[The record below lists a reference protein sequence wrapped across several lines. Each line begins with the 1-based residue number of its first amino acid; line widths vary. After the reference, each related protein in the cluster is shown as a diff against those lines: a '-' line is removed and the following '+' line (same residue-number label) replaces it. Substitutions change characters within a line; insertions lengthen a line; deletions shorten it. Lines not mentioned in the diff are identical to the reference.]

1 MSKANNKVLP
11 GGKAFVVPSA
21 RDMPLR
27 GAIYGSAVRY
37 TAMPRDI
44 RGHAACESKRD
55 AGRHALISSSILLK
69 LSGRGASKR
78 MRSPVAG

>member
-11 GGKAFVVPSA
+11 GGKAFVAPSA
-21 RDMPLR
+21 RDMQLR
-27 GAIYGSAVRY
+27 GAIYGY
-37 TAMPRDI
+37 
-44 RGHAACESKRD
+44 AACESKRD